1 MYWNLKATS
10 DYFTNK
16 ELRDL
21 GADTGAKLYESFLS
35 ACSRG
40 VKIRILGAKNF
51 GDSSSSHEVLEM
63 QKQFPDC
70 ITFRQWDGKKW
81 YDGGVMHQKIIIADR
96 SSFYI
101 GSANMDWLSLSN
113 VKELGVI
120 VHSKT
125 LTQDLVRQFDVWF
138 EACSLNPDTRHYFSK
153 TISN

>member
-1 MYWNLKATS
+1 MLRKIFQCSILLLIQLSNLRADTMIHADPITIVETIPVHTDFQAVGAPTFSSLLKLVESAKESLDISAMYWNLKATS

-81 YDGGVMHQKIIIADR
+81 YDGG
-96 SSFYI
+96 
-101 GSANMDWLSLSN
+101 
-113 VKELGVI
+113 
-120 VHSKT
+120 
-125 LTQDLVRQFDVWF
+125 
-138 EACSLNPDTRHYFSK
+138 
-153 TISN
+153 